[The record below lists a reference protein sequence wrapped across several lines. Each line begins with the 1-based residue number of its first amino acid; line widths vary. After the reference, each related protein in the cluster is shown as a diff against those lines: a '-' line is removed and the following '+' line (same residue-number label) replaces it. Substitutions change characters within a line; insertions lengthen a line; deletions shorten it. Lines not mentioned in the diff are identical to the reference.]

1 MVAIPSYRGPTEWH
15 NNDEVPL
22 VPIVPSVTHW
32 EKNERPCSRKQYPLR
47 LAYAISIH
55 KSQGMTLNK
64 AVTEFGPKDF
74 CRGLSF
80 VALSCVRTLRDVA
93 CRSRIGKERFKR
105 PEGGGLDKV
114 VEDFHRRQRLPF
126 HNAVNTAAVLGFN
139 FND

>member
-64 AVTEFGPKDF
+64 AVIEFGPKDF

-80 VALSCVRTLRDVA
+80 VALSCVRTLHV
-93 CRSRIGKERFKR
+93 
-105 PEGGGLDKV
+105 V
-114 VEDFHRRQRLPF
+114 VELGRRDLKGLRLKDLIKWWKIFIDDSDFHSTMLRIQQ
-126 HNAVNTAAVLGFN
+126 
-139 FND
+139 